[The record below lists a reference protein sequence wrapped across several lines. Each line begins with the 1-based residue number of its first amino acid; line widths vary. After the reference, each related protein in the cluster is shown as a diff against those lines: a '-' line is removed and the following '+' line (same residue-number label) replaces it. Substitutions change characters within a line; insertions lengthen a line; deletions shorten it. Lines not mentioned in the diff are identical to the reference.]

1 MPRRLMFVQLK
12 TGYNTD
18 RGPSWIGWVDFSKT
32 WSTGYFHGRTLRRA
46 GSMSDAN
53 FYDVQTDE
61 EFWVSG
67 PKRDRTDT
75 RYGPSAPE
83 IDPEAAE
90 AYRAFLEGAP
100 LPGRENG

>member
-1 MPRRLMFVQLK
+1 MDRVGGLLEDLEHRVLPRED
-12 TGYNTD
+12 TAPG
-18 RGPSWIGWVDFSKT
+18 RG
-32 WSTGYFHGRTLRRA
+32 
-46 GSMSDAN
+46 MSDAN

-83 IDPEAAE
+83 IDPEAVE
-90 AYRAFLEGAP
+90 TYHAFLEGAP